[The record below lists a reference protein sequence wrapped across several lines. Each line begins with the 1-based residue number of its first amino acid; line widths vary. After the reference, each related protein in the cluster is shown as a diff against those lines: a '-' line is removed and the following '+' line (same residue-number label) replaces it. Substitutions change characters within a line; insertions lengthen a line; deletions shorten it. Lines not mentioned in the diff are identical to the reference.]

1 MERSHQNLNKYI
13 NEFRYRHNMSN
24 LLSERYRIP
33 YKENSRAIDDKFK
46 IIYFYQGSDG
56 CEIMKN
62 PSEAYEKFEITEK
75 NKEFMSFCAKSKT
88 RGETTIILLQSTDAT
103 PANRDGYSF
112 ISNIAR
118 KHISLENSINR
129 RFTWWKIH
137 QLKYLIIFIIEMKLH

>member
-75 NKEFMSFCAKSKT
+75 NKAFMSFCAKSKT

-118 KHISLENSINR
+118 KHISLENSLNR
-129 RFTWWKIH
+129 RFT
-137 QLKYLIIFIIEMKLH
+137 

>member
-75 NKEFMSFCAKSKT
+75 IKNLCHFMQKVKQ
-88 RGETTIILLQSTDAT
+88 EE
-103 PANRDGYSF
+103 
-112 ISNIAR
+112 
-118 KHISLENSINR
+118 K
-129 RFTWWKIH
+129 
-137 QLKYLIIFIIEMKLH
+137 